1 MTTAGEI
8 YDYIDSFAPFD
19 TAMDFDNVGL
29 LVGAREIS
37 SKKVLVSLDVTS
49 ATILEALEKGAKIIV
64 SHHPII
70 FSPLKNLLSDS
81 IPFLA
86 AAAGVTVISAH
97 TNLDIAENGV
107 NDTLALSI
115 GVNIQKRF
123 VEDCTLYGE
132 LDREMSCREF
142 AESIKNSLGLKGLR
156 FTDTGKNIR
165 KITVSCGAGGECVF
179 SAAKNGCDAIVTG
192 EIKHHLINFAND
204 NNIAVF
210 DLGHFQSEDMIIPLL
225 VKKLNEQFP
234 DTEFEQAESDS
245 DSILYLA

>member
-1 MTTAGEI
+1 MTSVKSI
-8 YDYIDSFAPFD
+8 YEYINTFAPFE
-19 TAMDFDNVGL
+19 TAMSFDNVGIL
-29 LVGAREIS
+29 IGDKNAHGNEILVA
-37 SKKVLVSLDVTS
+37 LD
-49 ATILEALEKGAKIIV
+49 ATKAVIDEAVRKNIRIIV
-64 SHHPII
+64 THHPVI
-70 FSPLKNLLSDS
+70 FNPIKSLSSDS
-81 IPFLA
+81 IPYLA
-86 AAAGVTVISAH
+86 AKYGISIISAH

-156 FTDTGKNIR
+156 FTDMGKNIK

-225 VKKLNEQFP
+225 VKKLNQQFP
-234 DTEFEQAESDS
+234 YTKFEQAESDS
-245 DSILYLA
+245 DGVLYLA